1 MNISAKHLC
10 GGRRRTEVVSGGLD
24 RHAGAVKA
32 KGPKCLFALQ
42 TLIPWKNKRW

>member
-1 MNISAKHLC
+1 MNICAKHLC
-10 GGRRRTEVVSGGLD
+10 GGRRRTEVVGGGLD

-32 KGPKCLFALQ
+32 KGPKCLLALQ